1 MFTLILIGL
10 IIPVYRYEGLAVKDI
25 RAYLDEKHPE
35 VYDWLPEPSLEL
47 PKTPKAWTANVIA
60 TILEDEFSRWV
71 KDQVNARHEK
81 VSVKKDLMI

>member
-1 MFTLILIGL
+1 M
-10 IIPVYRYEGLAVKDI
+10 IIYQYRYEGLAVKDI

-35 VYDWLPEPSLEL
+35 VYEYLPEPSLEL